1 MVCEVPTPVGVEL
14 LDFSIFYN
22 SCVLVVFFEKADS
35 WFSGELL

>member
-1 MVCEVPTPVGVEL
+1 MVWEVPTPVGVEL